1 MTPALLTEIAA
12 CRRPDVHIL
21 FADDDPGMRALV
33 VINLE
38 AEGFAVTTAE
48 DGCSALEKVERIR
61 PDLIVLD
68 VMMPGRD
75 GLDVL
80 QELKKRPEVAGIPV
94 VLLTAKATDAD
105 VWEGWKAG
113 ADYYMTKPFDPTEL
127 TDFID
132 HLVTGSPLKS
142 ELAIGAQA

>member
-1 MTPALLTEIAA
+1 MTTAPLSEIAA

-38 AEGFAVTTAE
+38 AEGFEVTTAE
-48 DGCSALEKVERIR
+48 DGFSALEKAERLH

-80 QELKKRPEVAGIPV
+80 QELRKRPAVAAIPV

-105 VWEGWKAG
+105 VWDGWKAG
-113 ADYYMTKPFDPTEL
+113 ADYYMTKPFKPED
-127 TDFID
+127 
-132 HLVTGSPLKS
+132 
-142 ELAIGAQA
+142 LASFAHNILGTAK

>member
-1 MTPALLTEIAA
+1 MTPAPLTEIAA

-80 QELKKRPEVAGIPV
+80 QELKKRPELAGIPV

-105 VWEGWKAG
+105 VWDGWKAG
-113 ADYYMTKPFDPTEL
+113 ADYYMTKPFKPE
-127 TDFID
+127 
-132 HLVTGSPLKS
+132 
-142 ELAIGAQA
+142 ELAQFAHSILGTTK

>member
-1 MTPALLTEIAA
+1 MTPAPLSEIAA

-38 AEGFAVTTAE
+38 AEGFEVTTAE
-48 DGCSALEKVERIR
+48 DGFSALEKAERLR

-80 QELKKRPEVAGIPV
+80 QELRKRPAVAAIPV

-113 ADYYMTKPFDPTEL
+113 ADYYMTKPFKPED
-127 TDFID
+127 
-132 HLVTGSPLKS
+132 
-142 ELAIGAQA
+142 LASFAHNILGTAK

>member
-1 MTPALLTEIAA
+1 MTSALSEISADH
-12 CRRPDVHIL
+12 CRAVHIL

-38 AEGFAVTTAE
+38 AEGFTVTTAV
-48 DGCSALEKVERIR
+48 DGCSALEKIEQTR

-113 ADYYMTKPFDPTEL
+113 ADYYMTKPFKPE
-127 TDFID
+127 
-132 HLVTGSPLKS
+132 
-142 ELAIGAQA
+142 ELANFAHNLLGTTR

>member
-1 MTPALLTEIAA
+1 MTPAPLSEIAA

-33 VINLE
+33 VINRE
-38 AEGFAVTTAE
+38 AEGFEVTTAE
-48 DGCSALEKVERIR
+48 DGFSALEKAERLH

-80 QELKKRPEVAGIPV
+80 QELRKRPAVAAIPV

-113 ADYYMTKPFDPTEL
+113 ADYYMTKPFKPED
-127 TDFID
+127 
-132 HLVTGSPLKS
+132 
-142 ELAIGAQA
+142 LASFAHIILGTAK

>member
-1 MTPALLTEIAA
+1 MTSAPLSEIAA
-12 CRRPDVHIL
+12 CRRADVHIL

-38 AEGFAVTTAE
+38 AEGFEVTTAE
-48 DGCSALEKVERIR
+48 DGFSALEKAERLH

-80 QELKKRPEVAGIPV
+80 QELRKRPAVAAIPV

-105 VWEGWKAG
+105 VWDGWKAG
-113 ADYYMTKPFDPTEL
+113 ADYYMTKPFKPED
-127 TDFID
+127 
-132 HLVTGSPLKS
+132 
-142 ELAIGAQA
+142 LASFAHNILGTAK

>member
-1 MTPALLTEIAA
+1 MTPAPLSEIAA
-12 CRRPDVHIL
+12 CRRSDVHIL

-38 AEGFAVTTAE
+38 AEGFEVTTAE
-48 DGCSALEKVERIR
+48 DGFSALEKAERLH

-80 QELKKRPEVAGIPV
+80 QELRKRPAVASIPV

-105 VWEGWKAG
+105 VWDGWKAG
-113 ADYYMTKPFDPTEL
+113 ADYYMTKPFKPED
-127 TDFID
+127 
-132 HLVTGSPLKS
+132 
-142 ELAIGAQA
+142 LASFAHNILGTAK

>member
-1 MTPALLTEIAA
+1 MTTAPLSEIAA

-38 AEGFAVTTAE
+38 AEGFEVTTAE
-48 DGCSALEKVERIR
+48 DGFSALEKAERLH

-80 QELKKRPEVAGIPV
+80 QELRKRPAVAAIPV

-105 VWEGWKAG
+105 VWDGWKAG
-113 ADYYMTKPFDPTEL
+113 ADYYMTKPFRPED
-127 TDFID
+127 
-132 HLVTGSPLKS
+132 
-142 ELAIGAQA
+142 LASFAHNILGTAK

>member
-1 MTPALLTEIAA
+1 MTSTPLSEIAPR
-12 CRRPDVHIL
+12 CTGDLCIL

-38 AEGFAVTTAE
+38 AEGFAVTTAD
-48 DGCSALEKVERIR
+48 DGHSALEQAELLH

-80 QELKKRPEVAGIPV
+80 QELRKRPAFTTTPV

-105 VWEGWKAG
+105 VWDGWKAG
-113 ADYYMTKPFDPTEL
+113 ADYYMTKPFKPEDL
-127 TDFID
+127 ANFAHNI
-132 HLVTGSPLKS
+132 LGSVK
-142 ELAIGAQA
+142 

>member
-1 MTPALLTEIAA
+1 MTLAPLTEKSGG
-12 CRRPDVHIL
+12 RNGGGHIL

-38 AEGFAVTTAE
+38 AEGFTVTTAN
-48 DGCSALEKVERIR
+48 DGVAALDKIEQLH

-80 QELKKRPEVAGIPV
+80 QELRKRPAVAGIPV

-105 VWEGWKAG
+105 VWDGWKAG
-113 ADYYMTKPFDPTEL
+113 ADYYMTKPFKPQQL
-127 TDFID
+127 TDFAHSILD
-132 HLVTGSPLKS
+132 TGV
-142 ELAIGAQA
+142 GVVR

>member
-1 MTPALLTEIAA
+1 MTSTPLSEIST
-12 CRRPDVHIL
+12 RRSRDVRIL

-38 AEGFAVTTAE
+38 AEGFAVTTAC
-48 DGCSALEKVERIR
+48 DGNTALEEVERVH

-75 GLDVL
+75 GLEVL
-80 QELKKRPEVAGIPV
+80 EELRNSPAAAGIPV

-113 ADYYMTKPFDPTEL
+113 ADYYMTKPFKPE
-127 TDFID
+127 
-132 HLVTGSPLKS
+132 
-142 ELAIGAQA
+142 ELANFAHNLLGTTR

>member
-1 MTPALLTEIAA
+1 MTTALPDISTD
-12 CRRPDVHIL
+12 RRRDVHIL

-38 AEGFAVTTAE
+38 AEGFRVTTAE
-48 DGCSALEKVERIR
+48 DGCSALDEIERSR

-80 QELKKRPEVAGIPV
+80 REVRTRPDLAGIPV
-94 VLLTAKATDAD
+94 VLLTARATDVD

-113 ADYYMTKPFDPTEL
+113 ADYYMTKPFKPT
-127 TDFID
+127 D
-132 HLVTGSPLKS
+132 
-142 ELAIGAQA
+142 LANFAHSILDAGIGVAR

>member
-1 MTPALLTEIAA
+1 MTPAPLSEIAA

-38 AEGFAVTTAE
+38 AEGFEVTTAE
-48 DGCSALEKVERIR
+48 DGFSALEKAERLH

-80 QELKKRPEVAGIPV
+80 QELRKRPAVAAIPV

-105 VWEGWKAG
+105 VWDGWKAG
-113 ADYYMTKPFDPTEL
+113 ADYYMTKPFKPED
-127 TDFID
+127 
-132 HLVTGSPLKS
+132 
-142 ELAIGAQA
+142 LASFAHNILGTAK

>member
-1 MTPALLTEIAA
+1 MTPAPLSEIAA

-38 AEGFAVTTAE
+38 AEGFEVTTAE
-48 DGCSALEKVERIR
+48 DGFSALEKAERLH

-80 QELKKRPEVAGIPV
+80 QELRKRPAVAAIPV

-113 ADYYMTKPFDPTEL
+113 ADYYMTKPFKPED
-127 TDFID
+127 
-132 HLVTGSPLKS
+132 
-142 ELAIGAQA
+142 LASFAHNILGTAK

>member
-1 MTPALLTEIAA
+1 MTPAPLTEIAVH
-12 CRRPDVHIL
+12 RRPDVHIL

-68 VMMPGRD
+68 VMLPGLE
-75 GLDVL
+75 GF
-80 QELKKRPEVAGIPV
+80 EVCR
-94 VLLTAKATDAD
+94 
-105 VWEGWKAG
+105 G
-113 ADYYMTKPFDPTEL
+113 AFVISQPAR
-127 TDFID
+127 
-132 HLVTGSPLKS
+132 SS
-142 ELAIGAQA
+142 C

>member
-1 MTPALLTEIAA
+1 MTSTPLSEIST
-12 CRRPDVHIL
+12 RRSRDVRIL

-38 AEGFAVTTAE
+38 AEGFAVTTAA
-48 DGCSALEKVERIR
+48 DGNAALEEVERVR

-75 GLDVL
+75 GLEVL
-80 QELKKRPEVAGIPV
+80 QELRNSPAAAGIPV

-113 ADYYMTKPFDPTEL
+113 ADYYMTKPFKPED
-127 TDFID
+127 
-132 HLVTGSPLKS
+132 
-142 ELAIGAQA
+142 LANFAHNLLGTTR